1 MLDHWP
7 LTGRAEEFGVI
18 AELLVSEE
26 YRGIALAGRP
36 GVGKSRLARE
46 AVLGAAESGWTVRHV
61 AATATGRSVPLGAFA
76 QWTDDFDGA
85 PLALA
90 RRVIGALTDG
100 ADPTII
106 VRAASSPTRYFSGL
120 FLLFWLGMWTFGF
133 RDAASKVLSGNAN
146 GFLIF
151 WLCGWTVG
159 GILAVFTL
167 YRIVRSPIPE
177 SLQLGRNSLIYDSG
191 IPPFQFN
198 STWRYRSP
206 KDQWKAAFPKRVRID
221 LDRND
226 ETLVE
231 INRREFRTCH
241 RVLPRLHHLPHR

>member
-1 MLDHWP
+1 MDLQPPAGSNIW
-7 LTGRAEEFGVI
+7 I
-18 AELLVSEE
+18 AM
-26 YRGIALAGRP
+26 
-36 GVGKSRLARE
+36 
-46 AVLGAAESGWTVRHV
+46 
-61 AATATGRSVPLGAFA
+61 
-76 QWTDDFDGA
+76 
-85 PLALA
+85 
-90 RRVIGALTDG
+90 DG
-100 ADPTII
+100 ADPTI
-106 VRAASSPTRYFSGL
+106 VVPATTSATRYFPAL

-221 LDRND
+221 LDRRQLQSLRLR
-226 ETLVE
+226 ETESGNRLTIDVDATRLDIASTASEVEREWLARFLARRYSLPLVVG
-231 INRREFRTCH
+231 NAAASQDDA
-241 RVLPRLHHLPHR
+241 